1 IYISFFLFYIFEES
15 TRQDFLNMASFQL
28 QRAIESPT
36 LELKIVSAS
45 ELSHVDAEDKM
56 DVYAVVSINGETTEK
71 TQAAKTPIDYDGC
84 FNPTWNHTIKF
95 LFNEEA
101 AREGLLTLK
110 VELFSYW
117 LEGRDDLYLGEVN
130 VSVQEL
136 FTTNPLPPFA
146 NGNVNKMKSLT
157 CPIKL
162 TDGGCANARLSLL
175 YRFKP
180 APVEGPYHPEPQDHS
195 PSIGQ
200 PVYPNRD
207 PGRQLV
213 VYSPR
218 IQTGTTK
225 MVLEVVIKHAKDIRD
240 VNAFSVMDVYASV
253 AILKDRKVKDRINTP
268 VDFAADTNPKL
279 NHRVKFSLD
288 EKLAQE
294 GRLILLVE
302 MMSHRPFLGDKEI
315 GFVRLPIQQ
324 LLASNPP
331 TPLKHGEGNGM
342 KLETHALTGPY
353 GKKGVVSF
361 TYRFLTEQVTF
372 STVTPPSTTTSQPY
386 MYIPV
391 SPHSYASSDPV
402 QVTPSY
408 LPVQQGGN
416 AGPSNGLVPIY
427 MPTPYQP
434 HGYEQYPI
442 LPAAQP
448 YTHPQ
453 PPPPQL

>member
-1 IYISFFLFYIFEES
+1 MDSL
-15 TRQDFLNMASFQL
+15 QL
-28 QRAIESPT
+28 QRAKESPT

-45 ELSHVDAEDKM
+45 DLSHVDAADKM
-56 DVYAVVSINGETTEK
+56 DVYAVVSINGETTQK
-71 TQAAKTPIDYDGC
+71 TQVAKTPIDYDGC

-95 LFNEEA
+95 LFNEEEA

-117 LEGRDDLYLGEVN
+117 LEGRDDLYLGEAN

-136 FTTNPLPPFA
+136 LTTNTLPSFA
-146 NGNVNKMKSLT
+146 NSNVNKMKSLT

-162 TDGGCANARLSLL
+162 TDGGCTNAKLSLL

-180 APVEGPYHPEPQDHS
+180 APVEDPYHPEPQDHS

-200 PVYPNRD
+200 PVYPNPD
-207 PGRQLV
+207 PGHHQLV
-213 VYSPR
+213 VYSPS
-218 IQTGTTK
+218 QTGTTK

-331 TPLKHGEGNGM
+331 TPLKNGEGSGM

-372 STVTPPSTTTSQPY
+372 STVPPSSTTTSQPY
-386 MYIPV
+386 MCLPI

-402 QVTPSY
+402 QVTSSY
-408 LPVQQGGN
+408 VPVQQGGN
-416 AGPSNGLVPIY
+416 VGPSNGLVPIY

-434 HGYEQYPI
+434 HGYQQYPT
-442 LPAAQP
+442 LPVQP
-448 YTHPQ
+448 YPQ
-453 PPPPQL
+453 QPPQL